1 NLAAVSVEHCD
12 DECDGVSFEPLCY
25 MNEETDEDELRCLAC
40 RQAYD
45 TGFYNLKDGACV
57 STTQYGT
64 LAGPGFTI
72 MFALAT
78 LIAGRLT
85 DTLDR
90 RFLHTGAVL
99 VWSLAAAGHGTCTS
113 FNCLLVAR
121 VIIGIGEAF
130 NAPACYGLITLY
142 FPKSQRATANG
153 IYSTGTYLGS
163 AVSSLCLTLAGII
176 G

>member
-1 NLAAVSVEHCD
+1 
-12 DECDGVSFEPLCY
+12 
-25 MNEETDEDELRCLAC
+25 M
-40 RQAYD
+40 
-45 TGFYNLKDGACV
+45 

-113 FNCLLVAR
+113 FNCLLVSERSGA
-121 VIIGIGEAF
+121 V
-130 NAPACYGLITLY
+130 
-142 FPKSQRATANG
+142 NG
-153 IYSTGTYLGS
+153 IAKEGRGAYSFIDCSGRLTVGHASLSRRGTIPVLPRNQ
-163 AVSSLCLTLAGII
+163 SSHL
-176 G
+176 